1 MRRYTTT
8 EFVREVDAAVRER
21 GWAGGGTPAGMVR
34 AWEAL
39 VEQLEEGYDD
49 YIDEYWNDLSIRDAI
64 EAVLSDPRLARYP
77 QLGEFRRN
85 IERLDERFRPLL
97 KEEPQIGEPGDPWWR
112 RHVLA
117 EAGADFARDV
127 WELYEIEIRVRK

>member
-1 MRRYTTT
+1 
-8 EFVREVDAAVRER
+8 
-21 GWAGGGTPAGMVR
+21 MVR